1 MNKLNTKQHAPRDQH
16 RKSIYP
22 VDMMEFESNPQK
34 HSQERFPYDCYD
46 QCFTV
51 TYDYP
56 VYFTKNLFNPRNDL
70 LASVIDR
77 LNEHRRHRLTV
88 FLDSGVSEAAP
99 GFTEKVQ
106 RYFAMWPD
114 SIKMEGPVEIIPG
127 GEKIKK
133 GWDLVKPIMSR
144 IAGSHLCRQSYVV
157 AIGGGSVLDV
167 VGFAAATVH
176 RGLRLIRIPST
187 VLAQD
192 DAGVGV
198 KNGVN
203 EHGMKNFAGTFAP
216 PFAVMIDYQ
225 LLQTLQTKYWIGGVA
240 EAFKVAIIKDSSFFD
255 YLRNH
260 AANLRQKDATVIEE
274 TVKRCAILH
283 LKHIGTNG
291 DPFEF
296 GTARPL
302 DFGHWSAHR
311 LEALSGYKIG
321 HGQAVAIGIAMDSF
335 YASQIGLLSH
345 KDCNAIIDALLET
358 GLPVWSSLLEQR
370 RSDGRLEIL
379 QGLDDFQE
387 HLGGRLTV
395 TLPNGIGRKVEIH
408 DMDSAVVERAI
419 PYLKQRSTRSS
430 WMIDTESG

>member
-1 MNKLNTKQHAPRDQH
+1 MNKLNAKQHVRHDQH
-16 RKSIYP
+16 RKSIYS
-22 VDMMEFESNPQK
+22 VDIEKLESYPQIS
-34 HSQERFPYDCYD
+34 SQEQFPYDCYE

-51 TYDYP
+51 SYDYP
-56 VYFTKNLFNPRNDL
+56 VYFTKNLFNPHNDL

-77 LNEHRRHRLTV
+77 LNENRRHRLIV
-88 FLDSGVSEAAP
+88 FLDSGVFEAAL
-99 GFTEKVQ
+99 GFTEEVQ
-106 RYFAMWPD
+106 RYFAMRSD

-127 GEKIKK
+127 GEIIKK
-133 GWDLVKPIMSR
+133 GWDLVKPIMTK
-144 IAGSHLCRQSYVV
+144 IAGAHLCRQSFVV
-157 AIGGGSVLDV
+157 AIGGGSVLDA

-216 PFAVMIDYQ
+216 PFAVMIDYD
-225 LLQTLQTKYWIGGVA
+225 LLRTLQTKYWLGGVA
-240 EAFKVAIIKDSSFFD
+240 EAFKVAIIKDSNFFD
-255 YLRNH
+255 YLCNH
-260 AANLRQKDATVIEE
+260 AAKLRQKDASVIEE
-274 TVKRCAILH
+274 TVKHCAILH

-311 LEALSGYKIG
+311 LEAISGYKIG

-358 GLPVWSSLLEQR
+358 GLPIWNDYLEQR
-370 RSDGRLEIL
+370 RSDGKLEIL

-408 DMDSAVVERAI
+408 DMDSAIVERAI
-419 PYLKQRSTRSS
+419 IYLKQKSARSPL
-430 WMIDTESG
+430 MMDAESG